1 MARRRT
7 LNRGPGGWRVPVSED
22 RWPGE
27 DGQEELYAAFAALGG
42 PLTRDEFMQIPRDT
56 VMRFL
61 GSPVNLA
68 ALVRLASLLLGGDIV
83 AAEAVVQDSFAA
95 LQDAWSRLG
104 DLAKARLYLYQA
116 IVNRS
121 RSVRRRWHAG
131 DHKAP
136 DAPGAGHAA
145 TGGLDRE
152 PPAGALGA
160 LPDRQFEAVVLRN
173 YMGLSEQQAAVA
185 MGISTGA
192 ARAHLARGTAS
203 LPRPPRPK
211 GSSGASARSARSAAD
226 EHVL

>member
-1 MARRRT
+1 
-7 LNRGPGGWRVPVSED
+7 VSED

-27 DGQEELYAAFAALGG
+27 DGREELYAAFAALGG
-42 PLTRDEFMQIPRDT
+42 PLTRDEFMQVPRDT
-56 VMRFL
+56 FMRLL
-61 GSPVNLA
+61 GSPVNRA
-68 ALVRLASLLLGGDIV
+68 FLVRQASLLLGGDAA

-104 DLAKARLYLYQA
+104 DLAKARLYLYQM

-121 RSVRRRWHAG
+121 RSVRRCRRAG

-152 PPAGALGA
+152 TRVCALRA
-160 LPDRQFEAVVLRN
+160 LPDRQLEAVVLHT
-173 YMGLSEQQAAVA
+173 YMGLSGQQAAAA

-192 ARAHLARGTAS
+192 ARAHIARATAS
-203 LPRPPRPK
+203 LPRPPQP
-211 GSSGASARSARSAAD
+211 
-226 EHVL
+226 E